1 MNHEFQSL
9 TEANQTVYYSDRS
22 PQRMIRE
29 PSTLLRLAR
38 DSCVLAELTSHR
50 LARQSQGSPKL
61 FLLITVWD
69 LEVNPVAESESWWR
83 VPGRW
88 CGATPEQQDLED
100 RQRRA
105 DCTRSEL
112 SRSSWQG
119 TQMPELHVGL

>member
-69 LEVNPVAESESWWR
+69 LEVNPVAESENWWR

-88 CGATPEQQDLED
+88 CGATPNNRISKIDNGVQIALD
-100 RQRRA
+100 RNYRDRA
-105 DCTRSEL
+105 GREPKCL
-112 SRSSWQG
+112 SF
-119 TQMPELHVGL
+119 M